1 MGGHIVPFPLHIS
14 GSSELKFQAT
24 WLSIQDDKSSPK
36 NTNKEIAQLCVNWG
50 QKKSWTYQELGV
62 KKKKKSSESLSL
74 FRKASSEDWQIKI

>member
-1 MGGHIVPFPLHIS
+1 MGGHIVPFSLHIS

-50 QKKSWTYQELGV
+50 QKEVEHTKSLV
-62 KKKKKSSESLSL
+62 LKKKKK
-74 FRKASSEDWQIKI
+74 KP